1 MATVDEV
8 YLDEDPQPHSE
19 IAPGLWM
26 GGTRRDETIGVVQPM
41 LGFTRERPFDAVLT
55 LYAWAAPAD
64 WGVEERRFGFPDR
77 QVIEEYV
84 PLIHE
89 LADWAHDRWSSGRR
103 VLIRCMGGMNRSG
116 LLVGLT
122 LIRSGMSAE
131 GAVDLIRER
140 RHPGALNNYSF
151 VRLLAASET
160 LHTATEEEQ

>member
-1 MATVDEV
+1 MATLDEV
-8 YLDEDPQPHSE
+8 YLDEDPQPPSE

-41 LGFTRERPFDAVLT
+41 LGFNRERPFDAVLT

-89 LADWAHDRWSSGRR
+89 LADWAHHRWSSGKR
-103 VLIRCMGGMNRSG
+103 VLIRCAGGMNRSG

>member
-1 MATVDEV
+1 MATLDEV
-8 YLDEDPQPHSE
+8 YLDEDPQPPSE

-41 LGFTRERPFDAVLT
+41 LGFNRERPFDAMLT

-116 LLVGLT
+116 LLVALT
-122 LIRSGMSAE
+122 LVRAGHTPEAAIE
-131 GAVDLIRER
+131 LIREK
-140 RHPGALNNYSF
+140 RHPWALNNHSF
-151 VRLLAASET
+151 VRLIHASEE
-160 LHTATEEEQ
+160 AR

>member
-1 MATVDEV
+1 MATLDEV
-8 YLDEDPQPHSE
+8 YLDDDPQPHSE

-41 LGFTRERPFDAVLT
+41 LGFNREHPFDAMLT

-77 QVIEEYV
+77 QVIKEYV

-103 VLIRCMGGMNRSG
+103 LLIRCMGGMNRSG

-151 VRLLAASET
+151 VRLLAESET
-160 LHTATEEEQ
+160 LHTATQEEQ